1 METIVNQPSAPAARS
16 TMPKSKKPNIPLG
29 LRLIQWAFPRVEK
42 IAPRVARQWFIKLF
56 FSPPRFPIPAAE
68 MKFIQEAQRFKV
80 TIWEREVSCYRW
92 GTGPIV
98 FFVHGWAGRASQFK
112 TFIPYF
118 TNAGYQVIAFDAPA
132 HGLTSGTETTIIDFK
147 NTMLALEKIHGKP
160 HAVVAHSL
168 GGAASLFAITEGMC
182 IDRLVTIS
190 TPTTGS
196 QIIQE
201 FSARLGASSTT
212 SEALKKY
219 IENRLHKPFDKFM
232 AAHFVQQINPGLRW
246 LIIHD
251 EDDKEA
257 PVDNARLLKHH
268 YASSEI
274 YITRGLGHVRIL
286 KDEEVIQKSLS
297 FLSV

>member
-1 METIVNQPSAPAARS
+1 METIINQSSASAVRPA
-16 TMPKSKKPNIPLG
+16 MMKSKKSNIPLG
-29 LRLIQWAFPRVEK
+29 LRLIQWVFPRVEK
-42 IAPRVARQWFIKLF
+42 LAPSIARQWFIKLF
-56 FSPPRFPIPAAE
+56 FSPPRFPIPTAE
-68 MKFIQEAQRFKV
+68 MKFIQEAERFKV

-92 GTGPIV
+92 GTGPVV

-118 TNAGYQVIAFDAPA
+118 TNSGYQVIAFDAPA
-132 HGLTSGTETTIIDFK
+132 HGLTRGTETTIIDFK
-147 NTMLALEKIHGKP
+147 NTMLALEKIHSKP
-160 HAVVAHSL
+160 HAVIAHSL

-190 TPTTGS
+190 TPTTGN

-201 FSARLGASSTT
+201 FSSRLGASSES

-219 IENRLHKPFDKFM
+219 IERRLHKPFDEFM
-232 AAHFVQQINPGLRW
+232 ASHFVKQINPGLRW

-257 PVDNARLLKHH
+257 PVDNARLLNEC
-268 YASSEI
+268 YTTSEI

-297 FLSV
+297 FLSA